1 MNLFTI
7 DKEKCNN
14 CYKCLRAC
22 PSKAIRMLHD
32 RAEVV
37 EERCICCGNCQTIC
51 PQQAI
56 SVKSDLF
63 YIRRAISEGREVVA
77 SLAPSFAGVFEEKQP
92 EQLSAALRKLGCSH
106 VEETA
111 SGAALVT
118 EGYREIVKSKGKGL
132 YLSSSCPATVN
143 LIEKY
148 YPGLAKNLLPV
159 KSPML
164 AHAEL
169 LKFLYGKEAFTVF
182 IGPCIAKKQE
192 SEDAKD
198 SAVDAVLTFKE
209 LSEWFDDRKICVAD
223 MEKVPFDNRG
233 TQMGAAYPL
242 RGGIA
247 SGLSDLIH
255 CYHVDGIKEANEMLD
270 WLSSGGAESAFV
282 EISVCSGSCIG
293 GPVLPTDAPNYYG
306 REKCIQNYMD
316 RISEIDGCA
325 KKVLSPT
332 FDISAEYKACPVT
345 KAEPGEE
352 DIVQILQEMWKY
364 DEKDELNCE
373 ACGYVSCREKAVA
386 VFEGMAETSMC
397 MPYMRARAESLK
409 NIIFDNSP
417 NIIFMLDKELKIK
430 EVNPRAEAVFQID
443 AKVWRG
449 RNMEELIDTETFQMV
464 LETKKN
470 LYNHRRAYSNYGLTL
485 LESVL
490 YIEEQEVVLCIMTD
504 VTRQEKHQMELSEM
518 KKNTIDAAQ
527 KVIDKQMRVAQEI
540 ASLLGETTAETKVTL
555 MKLKK
560 LSQKEG
566 GGY

>member
-1 MNLFTI
+1 MNLFEI

-22 PSKAIRMLHD
+22 PSKAIRMLHE

-37 EERCICCGNCQTIC
+37 EDRCIFCGNCQTIC

-63 YIRRAISEGREVVA
+63 NIRKAISDGREVVA
-77 SLAPSFAGVFEEKQP
+77 SLAPSFAGIFEEKEP
-92 EQLSAALRKLGCSH
+92 EQISAALRKLGFSR

-118 EGYREIVKSKGKGL
+118 RAYREIIKTRGPGL
-132 YLSSSCPATVN
+132 YISSSCPSAVN
-143 LIEKY
+143 MIEKY
-148 YPGLAKNLLPV
+148 HPDLAGKLLPV

-169 LKFLYGKEAFTVF
+169 IKFLYGKEAFTVF
-182 IGPCIAKKQE
+182 IGPCVAKKKEAGQAPK
-192 SEDAKD
+192 SP
-198 SAVDAVLTFKE
+198 VDAVLTFKE
-209 LSEWFDDRKICVAD
+209 LKEWLEDREISVPGLRP
-223 MEKVPFDNRG
+223 VPFDSRS
-233 TQMGAAYPL
+233 TAMGAAYPL
-242 RGGIA
+242 KGGIA
-247 SGLSDLIH
+247 SGLEDLVS
-255 CYHVDGIKEANEMLD
+255 CRQVDGIDEAEEMLEY
-270 WLSSGGAESAFV
+270 LEGAKDEAAFV
-282 EISVCSGSCIG
+282 EISVCRGSCIG
-293 GPVLPTDAPNYYG
+293 GPVLPPSAPNYYG
-306 REKCIQNYMD
+306 REKCIQNYRQ
-316 RISEIDGCA
+316 RISAIGEGGEKMFPPA
-325 KKVLSPT
+325 
-332 FDISAEYKACPVT
+332 FDISASYLPKPVK
-345 KAEPGEE
+345 KAEPEE
-352 DIVQILQEMWKY
+352 KDIKRILQRMWKY
-364 DEKDELNCE
+364 TEKDQLNCE
-373 ACGYVSCREKAVA
+373 ACGYKNCREKAVA

-397 MPYMRARAESLK
+397 LPYMRARAESLK

-417 NIIFMLDKELKIK
+417 NIIFMLDSELRIK
-430 EVNPRAEAVFQID
+430 EANPRAEAVFQID
-443 AKVWRG
+443 AKTWKG
-449 RNMEELIDTETFQMV
+449 RDMADLVDTQIFRNV

-470 LYNHRRAYSNYGLTL
+470 LYSHRRSYANYGLTM

-490 YIEEQEVVLCIMTD
+490 YIEEQEVVLCIMSD
-504 VTRQEKHQMELSEM
+504 VTRQEKGQAELSEM

>member
-7 DKEKCNN
+7 DREKCNN

-37 EERCICCGNCQTIC
+37 EDRCICCGNCQTIC

-56 SVKSDLF
+56 SIKSDLF
-63 YIRRAISEGREVVA
+63 YIRKAISEGRQVVA
-77 SLAPSFAGVFEEKQP
+77 SIAPSFAGVFREKKP
-92 EQLSAALRKLGCSH
+92 EQIVSALKKLGFSN

-111 SGAALVT
+111 SGAAIVT
-118 EGYREIVKSKGKGL
+118 EAYREIVKDKGPGL
-132 YLSSSCPATVN
+132 YLSSACPATVN

-148 YPGLAKNLLPV
+148 YPELVKNLLPV

-169 LKFLYGKEAFTVF
+169 LKFLYGKDAFTVF

-192 SEDAKD
+192 AEDAEDK
-198 SAVDAVLTFKE
+198 AIDAVLTFEE
-209 LSEWFDDRKICVAD
+209 LSTWFEEREICVAD
-223 MEKVPFDNRG
+223 SEELPFDNRSSYR
-233 TQMGAAYPL
+233 GAAYPL
-242 RGGIA
+242 KGGIA
-247 SGLSDLIH
+247 SGLNDLINCH
-255 CYHVDGIKEANEMLD
+255 HVDGIKEAKEMLD
-270 WLSSGGAESAFV
+270 WLREGKEKTAFV

-293 GPVLPTDAPNYYG
+293 GPVLPKDSPNYYW
-306 REKCIQNYMD
+306 REKSIKNYMKK
-316 RISEIDGCA
+316 ISDLCQGQMKTVPPTLNIWA
-325 KKVLSPT
+325 KYEL
-332 FDISAEYKACPVT
+332 CPVI
-345 KAEPGEE
+345 KAEPKEE
-352 DIVQILQEMWKY
+352 DIIKILQQMWKY
-364 DEKDELNCE
+364 DKKDELNCE
-373 ACGYVSCREKAVA
+373 ACGYVNCREKAAA

-397 MPYMRARAESLK
+397 MPYMRARAESLQ
-409 NIIFDNSP
+409 NIIFENSP
-417 NIIFMLDKELKIK
+417 NIIFMLDKDLKIK

-443 AKVWRG
+443 AKIWKG
-449 RNMEELIDTETFQMV
+449 KNMNELIDTETFQKV
-464 LETKKN
+464 LESKEN
-470 LYNHRRAYSNYGLTL
+470 LYNHRRSYANYGLTL

-490 YIEEQEVVLCIMTD
+490 YIEDQEVVLCIMTD

-527 KVIDKQMRVAQEI
+527 NVIDKQMRVAQEI
-540 ASLLGETTAETKVTL
+540 ASLLGETTAETKITL

>member
-1 MNLFTI
+1 MNLFEI

-22 PSKAIRMLHD
+22 PSKAIRMVND

-37 EERCICCGNCQTIC
+37 EERCIFCGNCQTIC

-56 SVKSDLF
+56 SIKSELF
-63 YIRRAISEGREVVA
+63 NIRKAISDGREVVA
-77 SLAPSFAGVFEEKQP
+77 SVAPSFAGVFGEKKP
-92 EQLSAALRKLGCSH
+92 EQISSALRKLGFSH

-118 EGYREIVKSKGKGL
+118 RAYREIVKEKGPGL
-132 YLSSSCPATVN
+132 YISSACPSAVN

-148 YPGLAKNLLPV
+148 YPDLSENLLPV

-164 AHAEL
+164 AHCEL
-169 LKFLYGKEAFTVF
+169 IKFLYGKEAFTVF
-182 IGPCIAKKQE
+182 IGPCAAKKKE
-192 SEDAKD
+192 AEEAEKSP
-198 SAVDAVLTFKE
+198 VDAVLTFKE
-209 LSEWFDDRKICVAD
+209 LKEWFDDREICVTD
-223 MEKVPFDNRG
+223 LKPLPFDSRS
-233 TQMGAAYPL
+233 TAMGAAYPL
-242 RGGIA
+242 KGGIA
-247 SGLSDLIH
+247 SGLEDLLS
-255 CYHVDGIKEANEMLD
+255 CRQVDGIEEAKEMLKY
-270 WLSSGGAESAFV
+270 LGSVKEEAAFV
-282 EISVCSGSCIG
+282 EISVCRGSCIG
-293 GPVLPTDAPNYYG
+293 GPVLPSSAPNYYG
-306 REKCIQNYMD
+306 REKCIQNYRE
-316 RISEIDGCA
+316 RISAIGEGGDKMFPPA
-325 KKVLSPT
+325 
-332 FDISAEYKACPVT
+332 FDISASYSARPVKKAQP
-345 KAEPGEE
+345 KEE
-352 DIVQILQEMWKY
+352 DIKKILQRMWKY
-364 DEKDELNCE
+364 TEKDQLNCE
-373 ACGYVSCREKAVA
+373 ACGYGNCREKAVA

-397 MPYMRARAESLK
+397 LPYMRARAESLK

-417 NIIFMLDKELKIK
+417 NIIFMLDRELRIK
-430 EVNPRAEAVFQID
+430 EANPRAEAVFQID
-443 AKVWRG
+443 AKAWKG
-449 RNMEELIDTETFQMV
+449 RDMEDLLDAQIFRDV

-470 LYNHRRAYSNYGLTL
+470 LYNHKVAYANYGLTM

-490 YIEEQEVVLCIMTD
+490 YIEEQEVLLCIMSD
-504 VTRQEKHQMELSEM
+504 VTRQEKGQAELAEM

>member
-1 MNLFTI
+1 MNLFQI

-37 EERCICCGNCQTIC
+37 EERCIFCGNCQTIC

-63 YIRRAISEGREVVA
+63 NIRKAIAEGREVVA
-77 SLAPSFAGVFEEKQP
+77 SIAPSFAGVFEEKKP
-92 EQLSAALRKLGCSH
+92 EQLSAALRKLGFSH

-118 EGYREIVKSKGKGL
+118 RAYRQAIKSKGEGL
-132 YLSSSCPATVN
+132 YISSSCPSAVN
-143 LIEKY
+143 MIEKY
-148 YPGLAKNLLPV
+148 YPDLACRLLPV
-159 KSPML
+159 KSPMM

-169 LKFLYGKEAFTVF
+169 IKFLYGKQSFTVF
-182 IGPCIAKKQE
+182 IGPCVAKKKE
-192 SEDAKD
+192 ADEADKSP
-198 SAVDAVLTFKE
+198 VDAVLTFKE
-209 LSEWFDDRKICVAD
+209 LKAWFDDSEISVQDLKPL
-223 MEKVPFDNRG
+223 PFDSRS
-233 TQMGAAYPL
+233 TAMGAAYPL
-242 RGGIA
+242 KGGIA
-247 SGLSDLIH
+247 SGLSDIIACH
-255 CYHVDGIKEANEMLD
+255 QVDGIDEAKEMLEY
-270 WLSSGGAESAFV
+270 LQSAKEEAAFV
-282 EISVCSGSCIG
+282 EISVCRGSCIG
-293 GPVLPTDAPNYYG
+293 GPVLPKGSPNYYG
-306 REKCIQNYMD
+306 REKCIQNYRR
-316 RISEIDGCA
+316 RISGIGENPDKIFPPA
-325 KKVLSPT
+325 
-332 FDISAEYKACPVT
+332 FDISASYPARPVK
-345 KAEPGEE
+345 KAEPEEE
-352 DIVQILQEMWKY
+352 DIKKILQRMWKRT
-364 DEKDELNCE
+364 EKDELNCE
-373 ACGYVSCREKAVA
+373 SCGYANCREKAVA

-397 MPYMRARAESLK
+397 LPYMRARAESLK

-417 NIIFMLDKELKIK
+417 NIIFMLDKQLKIK
-430 EVNPRAEAVFQID
+430 EANPRAESAFQID
-443 AKVWRG
+443 AKAWKG
-449 RNMEELIDTETFQMV
+449 RDVSDLLEPETFINV

-470 LYNHRRAYSNYGLTL
+470 LYNHRRAYSKYGLTL

-490 YIEEQEVVLCIMTD
+490 YIEEQEVVLCIMSD
-504 VTRQEKHQMELSEM
+504 VTRQEKHQMEMSEM